1 MKYGYGGQFP
11 VYFINETIRSNDWKL
26 SNLSMDWQI
35 FLIWIHFRGSWELIH
50 PTRTIQNKLSEFP
63 YLLKDQGYTKSVL
76 FSFNGQDQNP
86 SIIFGG
92 ISTNIID
99 GPLVRAPLLK

>member
-26 SNLSMDWQI
+26 SNLSMGLANISDMDSFSGILGIGFTRQELFKTNYLN
-35 FLIWIHFRGSWELIH
+35 FLFVERSGL
-50 PTRTIQNKLSEFP
+50 
-63 YLLKDQGYTKSVL
+63 YKSVL

-99 GPLVRAPLLK
+99 VH

>member
-1 MKYGYGGQFP
+1 MDMVVNSQFISSTKP
-11 VYFINETIRSNDWKL
+11 LDRLKL
-26 SNLSMDWQI
+26 SNLSMGLANISDMDS
-35 FLIWIHFRGSWELIH
+35 FSGIWNWIH
-50 PTRTIQNKLSEFP
+50 PTRTIQNKLSEFT
-63 YLLKDQGYTKSVL
+63 LFVERSGYTKSVL